1 MTFLTRLRRPAP
13 YAPEAAEPVAPPVAP
28 AAAGT
33 PATAADS
40 AIDGIEADV
49 LSAIGGVGES
59 IGSVSAEFGRI
70 QDGLAAIRAQMQGLV
85 TAAAGASAATSGF
98 LDITDTLSVTS
109 TRIVGAMDDAGGH
122 LGHATGR
129 ADEARALVGDLA
141 RAGEEI
147 VGIVDMIATVAR
159 QTNLL
164 ALNATIEAARA
175 GEAGRGFAVV
185 ASEVK
190 ALAVQT
196 GRAADEVR
204 TRIAQLREG
213 AAASAA
219 AIEATAGA
227 IDAVRPAFAT
237 VRGIADDQA
246 STVANLAAEA
256 RHAAEFVVGV
266 TADAGSASEAAIAL
280 DQLAVRAKDGA
291 SSAVIQTEGLRRRFT
306 AVIRN
311 DAIGDRRRLD
321 RYPVELRVR
330 CEDGSAT
337 RTIDLSTG
345 GVLLDPIPGRT
356 LAAGAVL
363 PAEIERIGRVDV
375 RIVAASEMG
384 LHGTFQ
390 RPGAGVEDR
399 LREVF
404 AEVAAGYAPLIA
416 VAQAKAAEMAA
427 LFEAEISAG
436 SLSMDDLFDT
446 RYRPMPGTNPQQW
459 INAAVARLETV
470 LSPVIEP
477 PLAADPRMLFC
488 IATDR
493 NGYLPTHNRC
503 YAQAQRPDDPLWNN
517 ANCRNRRI
525 FDDRTGITASRSTR
539 PFVVQAYRR
548 EIGGQAVMVREI
560 DAPIRV
566 FDRHWGA
573 CRTAYR
579 L

>member
-1 MTFLTRLRRPAP
+1 MMFLFRSRRVAALAP
-13 YAPEAAEPVAPPVAP
+13 VVDEPVPAVIAAP
-28 AAAGT
+28 AAAPGGT
-33 PATAADS
+33 G
-40 AIDGIEADV
+40 AIDIIEADV
-49 LSAIGGVGES
+49 LSAIGGVGAA

-70 QDGLAAIRAQMQGLV
+70 QDGLAAIRTQMQGLV
-85 TAAAGASAATSGF
+85 AAAEGASAITSGF
-98 LDITDTLSVTS
+98 LDTTQTLSATS
-109 TRIVGAMDDAGGH
+109 TRIAGAMNDAGNH

-129 ADEARALVGDLA
+129 ADEARALVADLA

-147 VGIVDMIATVAR
+147 VGIVDLIATVAR

-185 ASEVK
+185 ANEVK

-227 IDAVRPAFAT
+227 IEAVRPAFAT

-246 STVANLAAEA
+246 TTVSDLAAEA
-256 RHAAEFVVGV
+256 RHAARFVVGV
-266 TADAGSASEAAIAL
+266 TADAGSASDSAIAL
-280 DQLAVRAKDGA
+280 DHLAVRAEGAA
-291 SSAVIQTEGLRRRFT
+291 SSAVEQTESLRRRFT
-306 AVIRN
+306 AVVRN

-321 RYPVELRVR
+321 RYPLELQAR
-330 CEDGSAT
+330 CEDGAAT
-337 RTIDLSTG
+337 RTIDLSLG
-345 GVLLDPIPGRT
+345 GVLLDAIPGRT
-356 LAAGAVL
+356 LAAGSVL
-363 PAEIERIGRVDV
+363 PMEIERIGAVDV
-375 RIVAASEMG
+375 RIVAASAMG
-384 LHGTFQ
+384 LHGAFA
-390 RPGAGVEDR
+390 RPSADVEGR
-399 LREVF
+399 LQAVC

-427 LFEAEISAG
+427 LFEAEIAAG
-436 SLSMDDLFDT
+436 RLRADDLFDT
-446 RYRPMPGTNPQQW
+446 DYRPMPGTNPQQW
-459 INAAVARLETV
+459 TNAAVARLETI

-477 PLAADPRMLFC
+477 PLVADARMLFC

-493 NGYLPTHNRC
+493 NGFLPTHNRC